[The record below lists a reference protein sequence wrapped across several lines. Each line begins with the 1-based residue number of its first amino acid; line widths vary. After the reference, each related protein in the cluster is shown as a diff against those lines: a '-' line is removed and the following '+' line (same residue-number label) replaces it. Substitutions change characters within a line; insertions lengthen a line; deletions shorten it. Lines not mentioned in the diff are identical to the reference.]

1 MSQFLSAV
9 SLLVN
14 DYDEAIDF
22 YINKLDFELIE
33 DTRLNDEKR
42 WVLIAP
48 RGANTTRILLAKAAN
63 PTQTNS
69 VGDQTGGRVFL
80 FLQTDNF
87 WNDFQCM
94 KEKGVVFCET
104 PREET
109 YATVVVFQ
117 DLYGNRWDLLQIR

>member
-1 MSQFLSAV
+1 MGQFINALSLV
-9 SLLVN
+9 VN

-22 YINKLDFELIE
+22 YTNKLDFQLIE
-33 DTRLNDEKR
+33 DTRLSDEKR

-48 RGANTTRILLAKAAN
+48 HGAKETRLLLAKAASAE
-63 PTQTNS
+63 QSKS
-69 VGDQTGGRVFL
+69 VGNQTGGRVFL

-87 WNDFQCM
+87 WSDYQSM

-104 PREET
+104 PREES

-117 DLYGNRWDLLQIR
+117 DLYGNKWDLLQLR